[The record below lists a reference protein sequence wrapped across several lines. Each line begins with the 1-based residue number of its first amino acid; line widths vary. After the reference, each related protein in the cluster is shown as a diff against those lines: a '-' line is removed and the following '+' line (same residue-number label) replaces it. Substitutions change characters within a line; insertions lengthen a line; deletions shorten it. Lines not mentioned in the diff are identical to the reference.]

1 MHTHHIA
8 QYRESETGSEAYSIH
23 YILFSIKRQQQHSQ
37 HHKEITSPTNFY
49 FRIYFGAW
57 MRGVRFT
64 SFRFHFVNGIVAES
78 GLTPDTVRL
87 SLCLVAPKFALLF
100 YGICMF
106 VICVLIVYRIMI
118 IIIDGCGGIKI

>member
-8 QYRESETGSEAYSIH
+8 QYRESESGSD
-23 YILFSIKRQQQHSQ
+23 ILFSIKRQQQHSQ
-37 HHKEITSPTNFY
+37 YHKEITSPTNFY

-64 SFRFHFVNGIVAES
+64 SFRFHFVNGIVAQS
-78 GLTPDTVRL
+78 GLTSDTVRL

-100 YGICMF
+100 YGKCMF
-106 VICVLIVYRIMI
+106 VICVLIVYRIIII